1 MVGRNHLVLF
11 SLVAV
16 TLAGCGVDESVVAE
30 VAGREI
36 GVGEVQDYLTATT
49 GMPWQTV
56 SRRAAEGL
64 FDQFL
69 DQEVMVAAS
78 EEVDHERVSTEPE
91 ARSALVRRLMNAVC
105 GVPPAPSE
113 EEVDREVERRLNTVQ
128 PARARVRQLLVDT
141 EDQATRARE
150 RIDSGEPFMEVSRE
164 VSRAPNAESGGD
176 VGTIARGTLPEGLD
190 DVVFALSE
198 GEVSAPVASP
208 AGYHVFQVLEV
219 VPEGPPARDEIEFAV
234 KRDLADRQALD
245 FTRRCV
251 AETADT
257 VGVEVYDDHLW
268 FSYRGRYG
276 EGTDDQ

>member
-208 AGYHVFQVLEV
+208 AGYHIFQVLEV

-234 KRDLADRQALD
+234 KRELADRQALD

-276 EGTDDQ
+276 EATDDQ

>member
-276 EGTDDQ
+276 ESTDDQ

>member
-105 GVPPAPSE
+105 GVPPVPSD
-113 EEVDREVERRLNTVQ
+113 EEVNREVERRLNTVQ

-208 AGYHVFQVLEV
+208 AGYHIFQVLEV

-234 KRDLADRQALD
+234 KRELADRQALD

-251 AETADT
+251 AETADV

-276 EGTDDQ
+276 EATDDQ